1 MKILN
6 REGRWFERGVKE
18 SIYVKIEKPSL
29 NRGGGLRFH
38 LSPIYNAAL
47 ATVAKRLNNKDWPKL
62 NSKKH
67 KDSRSLVTT
76 PHD

>member
-1 MKILN
+1 MFMFMKEKAHSFEDKNVKILD
-6 REGRWFERGVKE
+6 REDRWFERGVKE

-47 ATVAKRLNNKDWPKL
+47 ATVPKRLNNKD
-62 NSKKH
+62 
-67 KDSRSLVTT
+67 
-76 PHD
+76 